1 MRVSKLLE
9 SLRDR
14 LVHQSR
20 IGKRKLDRTAT
31 RRSLDAALRELGARY
46 RAVVRAGRAEGP
58 AEIEGAM
65 QAVKDLEATLE
76 AQETEIRTLEREQPS
91 TT

>member
-1 MRVSKLLE
+1 MRPGKLLE

-14 LVHQSR
+14 LVHRSL

-31 RRSLDAALRELGARY
+31 RRSLDDALRLLGARY
-46 RAVVRAGRAEGP
+46 RALVRAGRTDVPGELA
-58 AEIEGAM
+58 GAM
-65 QAVKDLEATLE
+65 QAVKDLEAKLESQEKDIHTLE
-76 AQETEIRTLEREQPS
+76 TEQAS

>member
-1 MRVSKLLE
+1 MRPSKLLE

-14 LVHQSR
+14 LVHRSL

-31 RRSLDAALRELGARY
+31 RRLLDDALRELGARY
-46 RAVVRAGRAEGP
+46 RTLVRAGRTDAPGEL
-58 AEIEGAM
+58 AGAM
-65 QAVKDLEATLE
+65 QAVKDLEAKLE
-76 AQETEIRTLEREQPS
+76 AQEKEIQTLEREQPS